1 MDLEKGT
8 VPRSEN
14 TGSSG
19 NDLMPLHSITSG
31 TDYSETVVWMR
42 TRMTLGGPCLPP
54 RKTAILK
61 QLTVAYHT
69 AFTKG
74 RGKAKKDI
82 NAD

>member
-1 MDLEKGT
+1 
-8 VPRSEN
+8 
-14 TGSSG
+14 
-19 NDLMPLHSITSG
+19 
-31 TDYSETVVWMR
+31 
-42 TRMTLGGPCLPP
+42 MTLGGPCLPP

-61 QLTVAYHT
+61 QLTAAYHT